1 MKRVSVCLLIFPAA
15 LVFGLVSAQTLAQT
29 SAQKSAQTG
38 ADKSS
43 VLKLTGELK
52 ISASDSFLW
61 DRNQKTL
68 IAEGNVV
75 LIHKDKTFYADKMV
89 SYYREDT
96 KDSRDFYKILATG
109 HVRLLTTEHELIGS
123 RLSYDVATQIA
134 TMIGKSRVI
143 SRK

>member
-1 MKRVSVCLLIFPAA
+1 MIKRISVCLLIFSAA
-15 LVFGLVSAQTLAQT
+15 LDFGLVSAQT

-52 ISASDSFLW
+52 ISARDSFLW

-109 HVRLLTTEHELIGS
+109 NVRLLTTEHELIGP

>member
-1 MKRVSVCLLIFPAA
+1 MALL
-15 LVFGLVSAQTLAQT
+15 FGLVAAGT
-29 SAQKSAQTG
+29 SAQTG
-38 ADKSS
+38 PKTGSQTGPGTGADKPS

-52 ISASDSFLW
+52 ISARDSFLW
-61 DRNQKTL
+61 DRNRKTL
-68 IAEGNVV
+68 IAEGDVV

-109 HVRLLTTEHELIGS
+109 HVRLLTSEHELIGS
-123 RLSYDVATQIA
+123 RLTYDVATQIA